1 VVPALVL
8 GDVAPPVPM
17 TATSSISQSTW
28 PGERVMSPV
37 GPVKLE
43 TYLVN
48 TTGSAGRANPDST
61 AWSR

>member
-1 VVPALVL
+1 
-8 GDVAPPVPM
+8 M
-17 TATSSISQSTW
+17 TATSSISQSTA
-28 PGERVMSPV
+28 PGDTTMSPE

-48 TTGSAGRANPDST
+48 TTGSVGTSKPDSA